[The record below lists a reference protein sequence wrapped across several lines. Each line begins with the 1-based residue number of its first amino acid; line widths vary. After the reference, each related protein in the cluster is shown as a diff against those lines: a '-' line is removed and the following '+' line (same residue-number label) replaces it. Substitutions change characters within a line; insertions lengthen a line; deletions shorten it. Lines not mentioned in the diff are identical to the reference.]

1 MTNVFHKIISA
12 IKLRY
17 FIAKQSI
24 PYTYDYIKLFY
35 KIYLNHE
42 KVIHYRDGY
51 PVYSLSTPAVFSKPM
66 AHLVARSFYR
76 TVQNKNMPNL
86 MSFAVND
93 TCDAAC
99 EHCSFF
105 QGVHNP
111 KKKTVT
117 LDQAKQIIKEAQELG
132 VSMINF
138 VGGEPLLRED
148 LPEIINC
155 VDKTT
160 SSTALFTNGSLLKK
174 MAHILRQNGLD
185 GVYVSIDAANP
196 AKHDFFRKSK
206 GLYDKAIQGI
216 LEAKKTGMS
225 VGISTTMT
233 PESYRSGE
241 LDKIIE
247 LAKTLGV
254 HEVIVFDAMPTGRYK
269 KRKDLID
276 NHDWVE
282 DMIRHVKQYN
292 ENLTYPGILVYA
304 YVTSHRSVG
313 CSCGA
318 SYCYISPYGEMMSC
332 DFNHAIFGNVLDEP
346 LYKVWERMTSH
357 EQFASSK
364 WGGCKIKDST
374 TRNSKDVS
382 DHSCQC
388 S

>member
-1 MTNVFHKIISA
+1 
-12 IKLRY
+12 
-17 FIAKQSI
+17 
-24 PYTYDYIKLFY
+24 
-35 KIYLNHE
+35 
-42 KVIHYRDGY
+42 
-51 PVYSLSTPAVFSKPM
+51 
-66 AHLVARSFYR
+66 
-76 TVQNKNMPNL
+76 
-86 MSFAVND
+86 
-93 TCDAAC
+93 
-99 EHCSFF
+99 
-105 QGVHNP
+105 
-111 KKKTVT
+111 
-117 LDQAKQIIKEAQELG
+117 
-132 VSMINF
+132 
-138 VGGEPLLRED
+138 
-148 LPEIINC
+148 
-155 VDKTT
+155 
-160 SSTALFTNGSLLKK
+160 

-292 ENLTYPGILVYA
+292 ENLTYPGILIYA

-364 WGGCKIKDST
+364 WGGVK
-374 TRNSKDVS
+374 
-382 DHSCQC
+382 
-388 S
+388 